1 MEDFMKKAL
10 ISVYSKEDIVEFA
23 KSLIEKG
30 YEIIS
35 TGGTFKILT
44 NNSVKVINV
53 SDLTGSPEMI
63 EGRVKTLHPKIFA
76 GILAKRD
83 NEKHINEL
91 KENNINPIDIVVC
104 NLYPFYKSA
113 YKMHL
118 PEDEVLENIDIGGVS
133 LIRAAAKNYK
143 DVIVVTDAD
152 DYNLVISNM
161 DEDGN
166 IPREI
171 KKNLA
176 KKAFNYTAI
185 YDSLIVNYFGNEI
198 LPDNFIIGLKK
209 TFDVRYGENPHQRAA
224 IYKDIFNN
232 QTSYFT
238 SEQLHGKQLSFNN
251 IMDLEVAKN
260 IVIEFDKP
268 SCAIVKH
275 ANPCGVGI
283 SNNIFDAYKL
293 SYISDPISAYGS
305 IVALNRKLDIETAS
319 EIKSNFVEVV
329 VAPDFEDEAF
339 KILSTKKNIRLIKYN
354 DIYNSKRE
362 LIMKS
367 IPGGMLIQEDD
378 MIFEDDKIWKV
389 VTEREPTDKEW
400 NAMKFAWRV
409 AKHVKSNAIVLTSN
423 SRTIGIGAGQ
433 MSRIDSCELAIKKAG
448 AVGSYT
454 GGTAMASDGFFPF
467 RDSIDMASKAGITCV
482 IQPGGSIRDKEIIDA
497 CNEHNITML
506 FTGIRHF
513 KH

>member
-1 MEDFMKKAL
+1 MKRAL

-23 KSLIEKG
+23 KNLIEKG

-44 NNSVKVINV
+44 NNGVKVINV

-63 EGRVKTLHPKIFA
+63 EGRVKTLHPKVFA

-91 KENNINPIDIVVC
+91 RENNINPIDIVVC
-104 NLYPFYKSA
+104 NLYPFYKVA

-118 PEDEVLENIDIGGVS
+118 PENEVLENIDIGGVS

-143 DVIVVTDAD
+143 DVIVVTDID
-152 DYNLVISNM
+152 DYKLVIDNM

-198 LPDNFIIGLKK
+198 FPDNFTIGLKK
-209 TFDVRYGENPHQRAA
+209 TLNVRYGENPHQRAA
-224 IYKDIFNN
+224 IYRDIFNN
-232 QTSYFT
+232 QPSFFT
-238 SEQLHGKQLSFNN
+238 AEQLHGKQLSFNN
-251 IMDLEVAKN
+251 IIDLEVAKN
-260 IVIEFDKP
+260 IVIEFDTP
-268 SCAIVKH
+268 ACAIVKH
-275 ANPCGVGI
+275 CNPCGVGI
-283 SNNIFDAYKL
+283 GDNILDAYRL
-293 SYISDPISAYGS
+293 AYISDPISAYGS

-319 EIKSNFVEVV
+319 EIESNFVEVV

-339 KILSTKKNIRLIKYN
+339 RTLSTKKNIRLIKYK

-362 LIMKS
+362 LVMKF
-367 IPGGMLIQEDD
+367 IFGGMLIQEDD
-378 MIFEDDKIWKV
+378 TISEDDKIWKV

-409 AKHVKSNAIVLTSN
+409 AKYVKSNAIVLTNN

-467 RDSIDMASKAGITCV
+467 RDSIDMASKAGISCV
-482 IQPGGSIRDKEIIDA
+482 IQPGGSIRDKEVIDA
-497 CNEHNITML
+497 CDEHNITMV